1 MIQVWRVLSIATMV
15 EIRLIVIV
23 GVVADDPSTRPD
35 ERFTLASERT
45 FLAWMRTSLGLLAG
59 GIAIVHLVPD
69 FSTGWVRTTLGL
81 VLIFMAASAAMVGLR
96 RWLQVRKAL
105 ESGAPMPEA
114 RELWIFAVGIGF
126 VAVLAAVVTVLG
138 IE

>member
-1 MIQVWRVLSIATMV
+1 M
-15 EIRLIVIV
+15 
-23 GVVADDPSTRPD
+23 ADDPSTRPD

>member
-1 MIQVWRVLSIATMV
+1 MTDEPPA
-15 EIRLIVIV
+15 
-23 GVVADDPSTRPD
+23 GPATRPD

-81 VLIFMAASAAMVGLR
+81 VLIGLAASAAAVGLR
-96 RWLQVRKAL
+96 RWSKVRRAL
-105 ESGAPMPEA
+105 EAGAPMPDA
-114 RELWIFAVGIGF
+114 KELWVFAVGIGA
-126 VAVLAAVVTVLG
+126 VAVLAGIVTVLG
-138 IE
+138 IR

>member
-1 MIQVWRVLSIATMV
+1 MT
-15 EIRLIVIV
+15 
-23 GVVADDPSTRPD
+23 DDPSTRPD

-45 FLAWMRTSLGLLAG
+45 FLAWMRTSLGLMAG

-69 FSTGWVRTTLGL
+69 FSTGWVRTGLGL
-81 VLIFMAASAAMVGLR
+81 VLILMAASAAMVGLR

-105 ESGAPMPEA
+105 EQGAPMPEA
-114 RELWIFAVGIGF
+114 KELWLFAVGIGGI
-126 VAVLAAVVTVLG
+126 AILAAVITVLG

>member
-1 MIQVWRVLSIATMV
+1 MTTVHH
-15 EIRLIVIV
+15 
-23 GVVADDPSTRPD
+23 GVVTDDPVNRPD

-81 VLIFMAASAAMVGLR
+81 ILIAMAASAALVGLR
-96 RWLQVRKAL
+96 RWLQVRRAL
-105 ESGAPMPEA
+105 EAGAPMPEA
-114 RELWIFAVGIGF
+114 KELWIFAVGIGAI
-126 VAVLAAVVTVLG
+126 AVLAAVVTVLG
-138 IE
+138 IQ